1 MSTVNQNPK
10 KKQYQQCQSNHIKSM
25 KNPRIWQMQVELQPL
40 WCLSTSQDTG
50 VQRRAQGL
58 DLCVAF
64 AGVAQAADVEPMTGR
79 GAANGLA
86 TWLLRIPDTP
96 GAALVAMLMARVQPR
111 TWRFSISI
119 FVYQRVNILY
129 VNFMYCYII
138 YFIFW
143 LLPTLSLSGMHW
155 WIWA

>member
-1 MSTVNQNPK
+1 MSTSYVNRQPK
-10 KKQYQQCQSNHIKSM
+10 SQEKTMSAMSTKSM
-25 KNPRIWQMQVELQPL
+25 KIPRLWQMQVELQPL

-96 GAALVAMLMARVQPR
+96 GAALVAMVMARVQPR
-111 TWRFSISI
+111 TWQFSISI

-129 VNFMYCYII
+129 VNFMYCYIFHNLI
-138 YFIFW
+138 VTNFV
-143 LLPTLSLSGMHW
+143 TKS
-155 WIWA
+155 